1 MIVVLLFLNFLLMF
15 ALPLALGWWIQRRWQ
30 ASWRLFAI
38 GAVTFVVSQIF
49 HIPFNWLVLQKWLL
63 IPTDTAVLTNLIIL
77 SLFLGLSAGVF
88 EEGARYLTY
97 RFWAKDAR
105 TWAKGMMLGAGHG
118 GIESL
123 LLGAIGLINF
133 VVLLAL
139 RQGYWSELIP
149 PEQMDLV
156 QAQIDSM
163 FGLPLYMGLLGAVER
178 VFALTLHLALS
189 LLVMQVFVR
198 GRLRWLVAAV
208 LWHALADATAV
219 FAVTTWGAL
228 TTEGL
233 VGIMALI
240 SLGIVYWLYEP
251 EPKEPEPEPLP
262 EPAPL
267 EAADAPP
274 TQDAL
279 ERSKYF

>member
-1 MIVVLLFLNFLLMF
+1 MIVVLLFLNFLLML
-15 ALPLALGWWIQRRWQ
+15 ALPLVLGWQLQQRWQ
-30 ASWRLFAI
+30 PGWRLFAI

-49 HIPFNWLVLQKWLL
+49 HIPFNWLALQQWQLL
-63 IPTDTAVLTNLIIL
+63 PTDTAVLTNLIIF
-77 SLFLGLSAGVF
+77 SLFVGLSAGVF

-97 RFWAKDAR
+97 RFWARDAR

-118 GIESL
+118 GIESI
-123 LLGAIGLINF
+123 LLGAVGLINF

-139 RQGYWSELIP
+139 RQGYWAELIP
-149 PEQMDLV
+149 PEQMSLV

-178 VFALTLHLALS
+178 VFALTLHLTLS
-189 LLVMQVFVR
+189 LLVLQVFVR
-198 GRLRWLVAAV
+198 GRLRWLAAAI
-208 LWHALADATAV
+208 LWHALVNATAV
-219 FAVTTWGAL
+219 FSITTWDAL

-240 SLGIVYWLYEP
+240 SLGIIYWLYRP
-251 EPKEPEPEPLP
+251 EPREPEPEPLP
-262 EPAPL
+262 DLEPL
-267 EAADAPP
+267 EAADTQP

-279 ERSKYF
+279 EQSKYF

>member
-1 MIVVLLFLNFLLMF
+1 MIVVLLFLNFLLMV
-15 ALPLALGWWIQRRWQ
+15 LMPLALGWQFQRRWRPG
-30 ASWRLFAI
+30 WRLFGI
-38 GAVTFVVSQIF
+38 GAATFIVSQIF
-49 HIPFNWLVLQKWLL
+49 HIPFNWLVLQKWQLL
-63 IPTDTAVLTNLIIL
+63 PTDTAVPINLTIL

-105 TWAKGMMLGAGHG
+105 SWAKGVMLGAGHG
-118 GIESL
+118 GIEAL
-123 LLGAIGLINF
+123 LLGAVGMINF

-139 RQGYWSELIP
+139 RQGYLSNLIP
-149 PEQMDLV
+149 PEQMNLV
-156 QAQIDSM
+156 QTQIDAM
-163 FGLPLYMGLLGAVER
+163 FGIPLYMGLMGAVER

-189 LLVMQVFVR
+189 LLVMQLFVR
-198 GRLRWLVAAV
+198 GGRRWLAAAV
-208 LWHALADATAV
+208 LWHALVNATAV
-219 FAVTTWGAL
+219 FAITAWGVLPA
-228 TTEGL
+228 EGL

-240 SLGIVYWLYEP
+240 SLGIIYWLYQP
-251 EPKEPEPEPLP
+251 EPKGPEAEPLL

-267 EAADAPP
+267 KAADTSP